1 VPLQRLKL
9 LLAPPLWRLLTASW
23 RCNATP
29 LGATAPGGPVIFA
42 CLHRDIL
49 PAIHYCRPA
58 RPTLLVSKSPDGA
71 ILIDTLA
78 RDGYGFVRGSTGH
91 DGREGFVGLLRTL
104 REGRHVGVAV
114 DGPKGPFGHVHPGA
128 LQLARRS
135 MAPIV
140 PLTVSGR
147 GCLRLDTWD
156 RTVVPLFWA
165 RLVVQAGEPV
175 QVPADA
181 DAGQL
186 AACQQELAHRLGV
199 ERSEGNHA
207 HR

>member
-9 LLAPPLWRLLTASW
+9 VLAPPVWRLLTASW
-23 RCNATP
+23 RCNETP
-29 LGATAPGGPVIFA
+29 LAPLPPDGPVIFA

-49 PAIHYCRPA
+49 PAIRYCRPA
-58 RPTLLVSKSPDGA
+58 RPALMVSKSPDGA
-71 ILIDTLA
+71 ILIGTL
-78 RDGYGFVRGSTGH
+78 RREGYGFVLGSTGH

-135 MAPIV
+135 GASIV

-147 GCLRLDTWD
+147 GCLHLDTWD

-165 RLVVQAGEPV
+165 RLTVRAGPV
-175 QVPADA
+175 LSVPADA
-181 DAGQL
+181 DLEQL
-186 AACQQELAHRLGV
+186 EACRHELSRRLGV
-199 ERSEGNHA
+199 GPRKEDHA